1 MTLHVRQ
8 CYATAWSSFQ
18 KGWIPICAV
27 SSLIVLL
34 NILPRVFAWS
44 EITDLRQEGAS
55 IHKAVIGMNPSQIG
69 IEFETV
75 TKRLTSYMAAK
86 LWRVFPYMMPFT
98 ALLTIILLLYAN
110 RAVKRNT
117 STRLPLK
124 QVLFT
129 AFINLILIL
138 TKTLAVFLFVIPGVY
153 LYVKLYFIPL
163 VMLDD
168 GVGPAVALRKS
179 WQMTRGNFWPIL
191 TVVCINGIIQILA
204 IPSIIGA
211 IPATGYANTVRAA
224 AYRNLID
231 RATEAPTVA

>member
-1 MTLHVRQ
+1 MKLHVRK
-8 CYATAWSSFQ
+8 CYATAWESFQ

-34 NILPRVFAWS
+34 NILPRVLAWS
-44 EITDLRQEGAS
+44 EISSLREQGAS
-55 IHKAVIGMNPSQIG
+55 LHKAVIGMDASKIG
-69 IEFETV
+69 KEFESV

-110 RAVKRNT
+110 RAIKHNM
-117 STRLPLK
+117 STRLPLR
-124 QVLFT
+124 QILFT
-129 AFINLILIL
+129 AFINLLMIL
-138 TKTLAVFLFVIPGVY
+138 TKTLALFLFVIPGVY

-168 GVGPAVALRKS
+168 GVGPVVALRKS
-179 WQMTRGNFWPIL
+179 WRMTRGSFWQIL
-191 TVVCINGIIQILA
+191 TVVTINGIVQILA
-204 IPSIIGA
+204 IPSVIGA

-224 AYRNLID
+224 AYRNLVD
-231 RATEAPTVA
+231 RDKNPVD